1 MESSDAY
8 VQKNGN
14 CLFVGSRK
22 RWRGVR
28 AGTVAVLLFVVAV
41 ALLTGCQSAYF
52 GALEKIG
59 IAKRELLLDRVDAAR
74 DSQGEA
80 EQAYVD
86 ALTAFRA
93 VVSVEAGELESVY
106 LKLKASHDEASARAQ
121 AFGERVAAV
130 ESVADA
136 LFKEWEGE
144 LAQYSDASLR
154 AKSKAQLERTR
165 SRYRTL
171 DQAMRRA
178 QASFQPA
185 LKVLGDQVLYL
196 KHNLNAA
203 AIGAIKDE
211 LPRLQ
216 ADAAN
221 LQRDVQKATAE
232 ADRFLKEFRVEG
244 N

>member
-1 MESSDAY
+1 MNRPRRRIALA
-8 VQKNGN
+8 
-14 CLFVGSRK
+14 LFC
-22 RWRGVR
+22 
-28 AGTVAVLLFVVAV
+28 ALPLLA
-41 ALLTGCQSAYF
+41 ACQSAYYS
-52 GALEKIG
+52 ALEKVG

-74 DSQGEA
+74 SAQGDA

-93 VVSVEAGELESVY
+93 VVAVDAGELESVY
-106 LKLKASHDEASARAQ
+106 LKLKASHDEATARAQ
-121 AFGERVAAV
+121 GFGDRVAAV
-130 ESVADA
+130 ESVAEA

-144 LAQYSDASLR
+144 LAQYSDAGLR

-165 SRYRTL
+165 GRYRTL

-216 ADAAN
+216 ADAES
-221 LQRDVQKATAE
+221 LRRDVQKATAE
-232 ADRFLKEFRVEG
+232 ADRFLEEFRGEAR
-244 N
+244 

>member
-1 MESSDAY
+1 M
-8 VQKNGN
+8 
-14 CLFVGSRK
+14 K
-22 RWRGVR
+22 RHLRTLAR
-28 AGTVAVLLFVVAV
+28 LLFVVALV
-41 ALLTGCQSAYF
+41 GLSACQNAYF

-59 IAKRELLLDRVDAAR
+59 IAKRDVLLDRVEAAR
-74 DSQGEA
+74 GSQGEA

-93 VVSVEAGELESVY
+93 VVSVEAGELETVY
-106 LKLKASHDEASARAQ
+106 LKLKASHAEAAARAQ
-121 AFGERVAAV
+121 AFGERIAAV

-144 LAQYSDASLR
+144 LAQYGDATLR

-165 SRYRTL
+165 SRYRTV

-178 QASFQPA
+178 EASFKPA
-185 LKVLGDQVLYL
+185 LKLLGDQVLYL

-216 ADAAN
+216 ADAAG
-221 LQRDVQKATAE
+221 LQRDVQRATAE
-232 ADRFLKEFRVEG
+232 ADRFLKEFRVEA

>member
-1 MESSDAY
+1 M
-8 VQKNGN
+8 NRRH
-14 CLFVGSRK
+14 CC
-22 RWRGVR
+22 
-28 AGTVAVLLFVVAV
+28 AVLLFFAAA
-41 ALLTGCQSAYF
+41 ALLAGCQNAYYS
-52 GALEKIG
+52 ALEKVG

-74 DSQGEA
+74 SAQGDA

-93 VVSVEAGELESVY
+93 VVAVDAGELESVY
-106 LKLKASHDEASARAQ
+106 LKLKASHDEASGRAQ
-121 AFGERVAAV
+121 AFGDRVAAV
-130 ESVADA
+130 ESVAAA

-144 LAQYSDASLR
+144 LAQYSDAGLR

-216 ADAAN
+216 ADAEN
-221 LQRDVQKATAE
+221 LRRDVQKATAE
-232 ADRFLKEFRVEG
+232 ADRFLKEFRGEG
-244 N
+244 P

>member
-1 MESSDAY
+1 MTEFRR
-8 VQKNGN
+8 V
-14 CLFVGSRK
+14 
-22 RWRGVR
+22 
-28 AGTVAVLLFVVAV
+28 AGRLLPVLL
-41 ALLTGCQSAYF
+41 LLCLSGCQSAYF

-93 VVSVEAGELESVY
+93 VVSVDAGELEAVY
-106 LKLKASHDEASARAQ
+106 LKLKASHDEAAARAQ
-121 AFGERVAAV
+121 AFSERIAAV
-130 ESVADA
+130 ESVAAA

-144 LAQYSDASLR
+144 LAQYGDASLR

-165 SRYRTL
+165 SRYRTV

-178 QASFQPA
+178 EASFRPA
-185 LKVLGDQVLYL
+185 LKLLGDQVLFL

-216 ADAAN
+216 ADAAT
-221 LQRDVQKATAE
+221 LQRDVQRATAE
-232 ADRFLKEFRVEG
+232 AERFLKEFRVEA

>member
-1 MESSDAY
+1 MKAMRRAASRLLPLLL
-8 VQKNGN
+8 VL
-14 CLFVGSRK
+14 CLG
-22 RWRGVR
+22 
-28 AGTVAVLLFVVAV
+28 A
-41 ALLTGCQSAYF
+41 CQSAYF

-74 DSQGEA
+74 DSQGAA

-86 ALTAFRA
+86 ALTQFRA
-93 VVSVEAGELESVY
+93 VVSVDAGELEAVY
-106 LKLKASHDEASARAQ
+106 LELKASHDEAAARAQ
-121 AFGERVAAV
+121 AFGERIAAV
-130 ESVADA
+130 ESVAAA

-144 LAQYSDASLR
+144 LAQYGDASLR

-165 SRYRTL
+165 SRYRTV

-178 QASFQPA
+178 EASFRPA
-185 LKVLGDQVLYL
+185 LKLLGDQVLFL

-216 ADAAN
+216 ADAAT
-221 LQRDVQKATAE
+221 LQRDVQRATAE
-232 ADRFLKEFRVEG
+232 AERFLKEFRVEAD
-244 N
+244 

>member
-1 MESSDAY
+1 M
-8 VQKNGN
+8 NRRH
-14 CLFVGSRK
+14 CC
-22 RWRGVR
+22 
-28 AGTVAVLLFVVAV
+28 AVLLLATA
-41 ALLTGCQSAYF
+41 ALLGGCQSAYYS
-52 GALEKIG
+52 ALEKVG

-74 DSQGEA
+74 SAQGDA

-93 VVSVEAGELESVY
+93 VVAVDAGELESVY
-106 LKLKASHDEASARAQ
+106 LKLKASHGEATARAQ
-121 AFGERVAAV
+121 GFADRVAAV

-216 ADAAN
+216 ADAES
-221 LQRDVQKATAE
+221 LRRDVQKATAE
-232 ADRFLKEFRVEG
+232 ADRFLKEFRGEG
-244 N
+244 

>member
-22 RWRGVR
+22 RRCGVR
-28 AGTVAVLLFVVAV
+28 AGTVAVLLFVVVV

-216 ADAAN
+216 ADAVN

>member
-1 MESSDAY
+1 MKAMRRVASRLLPLLL
-8 VQKNGN
+8 VL
-14 CLFVGSRK
+14 CLG
-22 RWRGVR
+22 
-28 AGTVAVLLFVVAV
+28 A
-41 ALLTGCQSAYF
+41 CQSAYF

-74 DSQGEA
+74 DSQGAA

-86 ALTAFRA
+86 ALTQFRA
-93 VVSVEAGELESVY
+93 VVSVDAGELEAVY
-106 LKLKASHDEASARAQ
+106 LKLKASHDEAAARAQ
-121 AFGERVAAV
+121 AFTDRIAAV

-144 LAQYSDASLR
+144 LAQYGDAGLR

-165 SRYRTL
+165 SRYRTV

-178 QASFQPA
+178 EASFRPA
-185 LKVLGDQVLYL
+185 LKLLGDQVLFL

-203 AIGAIKDE
+203 AIGAIKNE

-216 ADAAN
+216 ADAAT
-221 LQRDVQKATAE
+221 LQRDVQRATAE
-232 ADRFLKEFRVEG
+232 AERFLKEFRVEG

>member
-1 MESSDAY
+1 M
-8 VQKNGN
+8 NRRH
-14 CLFVGSRK
+14 CC
-22 RWRGVR
+22 
-28 AGTVAVLLFVVAV
+28 TVLLSFAAA
-41 ALLTGCQSAYF
+41 ALLGGCQNAYYS
-52 GALEKIG
+52 ALEKVG

-74 DSQGEA
+74 SAQGDA

-93 VVSVEAGELESVY
+93 VVAVDAGELESVY
-106 LKLKASHDEASARAQ
+106 LKLKASHDEATARAQ
-121 AFGERVAAV
+121 SFGDRVAAV

-144 LAQYSDASLR
+144 LAQYSDAGLR

-216 ADAAN
+216 ADAES
-221 LQRDVQKATAE
+221 LRRDVQKATAE
-232 ADRFLKEFRVEG
+232 ADRFLKEFRGEAP
-244 N
+244 

>member
-1 MESSDAY
+1 M
-8 VQKNGN
+8 N
-14 CLFVGSRK
+14 
-22 RWRGVR
+22 
-28 AGTVAVLLFVVAV
+28 AGRRVLLGLLLMLAAAGLVA
-41 ALLTGCQSAYF
+41 CQSAYY
-52 GALEKIG
+52 GALERVG
-59 IAKRELLLDRVDAAR
+59 VAKRDLLLDRVDAAR
-74 DSQGEA
+74 DSQGRA

-86 ALTAFRA
+86 ALTQFRT
-93 VVSVEAGELESVY
+93 VVSVDAGELEAVHER
-106 LKLKASHDEASARAQ
+106 LKASHDEAQARAQ
-121 AFGERVAAV
+121 AFGERIAAV
-130 ESVADA
+130 ESVAGA

-178 QASFQPA
+178 EASFTPA

-211 LPRLQ
+211 LPRMQ
-216 ADAAN
+216 SDAAN
-221 LQRDVQKATAE
+221 LQRDVQRATAE
-232 ADRFLKEFRVEG
+232 AERFIKEFRG
-244 N
+244 G

>member
-1 MESSDAY
+1 MK
-8 VQKNGN
+8 QNPRT
-14 CLFVGSRK
+14 L
-22 RWRGVR
+22 VR
-28 AGTVAVLLFVVAV
+28 LLFIASL
-41 ALLTGCQSAYF
+41 ACLGACQSAYF

-93 VVSVEAGELESVY
+93 VVSVDAGELEAVY
-106 LKLKASHDEASARAQ
+106 LKLKASHDEAAARAQ
-121 AFGERVAAV
+121 AFGERIAAV
-130 ESVADA
+130 ESVAAA

-144 LAQYSDASLR
+144 LAQYGDAGLR

-165 SRYRTL
+165 SRYRSV

-178 QASFQPA
+178 EASFRPA
-185 LKVLGDQVLYL
+185 LKLLGDQVLFL

-216 ADAAN
+216 ADAAT
-221 LQRDVQKATAE
+221 LQRDVQRATAE
-232 ADRFLKEFRVEG
+232 AERFLKEFRVEA